1 VVRIAVRPSFS
12 LVGVAQDYFSR
23 AAWRISNDLHLA
35 PSFDIE
41 NARRDFCSLASHD
54 TQHRAA
60 IEVLYRE
67 RGSRRASTHQ
77 DIKFQDPFGNF

>member
-1 VVRIAVRPSFS
+1 
-12 LVGVAQDYFSR
+12 
-23 AAWRISNDLHLA
+23 LHLA
-35 PSFDIE
+35 PSFDMK
-41 NARRDFCSLASHD
+41 NARRDLCSLASHD